1 MLMNAQ
7 IYIYKRARAKALRH
21 ERTPPKNEKINQ
33 LLHPF
38 ASITGFDVKW
48 HDKWISKLDEH
59 EIPM

>member
-1 MLMNAQ
+1 MS
-7 IYIYKRARAKALRH
+7 ALRL
-21 ERTPPKNEKINQ
+21 KNEKINQ
-33 LLHPF
+33 LLYPL